1 MFGYSHLISHLKVS
15 IFFIFFIPNSIYML
29 GFTSTGFIL
38 MVLWYV
44 LLYSLAISPNFHIC
58 WYRGHI
64 FVNFVLQDSKKSF
77 SNSRFSFFICWKHL
91 YIIILKAWFH
101 LPIVKF
107 VTFIYPYFVWFGLD
121 SSKTIWNALVVLI
134 HTFFVFQSNNIFT
147 INTNK
152 TQ

>member
-44 LLYSLAISPNFHIC
+44 LLYSLAISSNLHIC

-64 FVNFVLQDSKKSF
+64 FVNFVLQDSNKSF
-77 SNSRFSFFICWKHL
+77 SNNRFFFIICWIHL
-91 YIIILKAWFH
+91 YIIILKARFH

-121 SSKTIWNALVVLI
+121 SSKTFWKALVVLI